1 VIYVPLLGTNRV
13 FEFLSL
19 KGFYFVHVC
28 VFACEKCCKR
38 RMKVLEDLNV
48 LKKRNVPGV
57 VTKAVFYS
65 FFVVVETVIC
75 KGEDK
80 YGVTEFLFNK
90 KNFVDA
96 KWGGGMFV
104 LCVSTNPSII

>member
-1 VIYVPLLGTNRV
+1 MLQKKNESAGGFKCIKKTKCARCSY
-13 FEFLSL
+13 
-19 KGFYFVHVC
+19 KGC
-28 VFACEKCCKR
+28 I
-38 RMKVLEDLNV
+38 LQ
-48 LKKRNVPGV
+48 
-57 VTKAVFYS
+57 
-65 FFVVVETVIC
+65 FFFVVETVIC